1 MDWFTVWEPVS
12 HIDVER
18 VEPPADA
25 GQFVAWLVVAAI
37 VLTAMVVWYR
47 QRVVR
52 HSFWCAV
59 VGREVEVRRRL
70 GSVLSCSVFE
80 NPTAIACG
88 RRCLDRAFRVQW
100 PPALPVVTLPR
111 DAPPVA

>member
-12 HIDVER
+12 YIDVER

-70 GSVLSCSVFE
+70 GSVLSCSAFE